1 MTMKD
6 FITYCREV
14 AEINRAF
21 GAYLNELAG
30 TLEAGGLSAGPL
42 TLKELREMDGEPVWC
57 TTVIYPERAG
67 WYLVNA
73 SAQEDCEFI
82 AVGKERGIPC
92 AGIETG
98 FWPAYRRRPAE
109 AVEPP
114 AAEAEAPEFKGRLAE
129 AEREAE

>member
-98 FWPAYRRRPAE
+98 FWQAYRRRPAE

>member
-30 TLEAGGLSAGPL
+30 TLEAGGLSDCPL

-98 FWPAYRRRPAE
+98 FWQAYRRRPAE

-129 AEREAE
+129 AEREVE

>member
-42 TLKELREMDGEPVWC
+42 ALKELREMDGEPVWC

-98 FWPAYRRRPAE
+98 FWQAYRRRPAE

>member
-1 MTMKD
+1 
-6 FITYCREV
+6 
-14 AEINRAF
+14 
-21 GAYLNELAG
+21 
-30 TLEAGGLSAGPL
+30 
-42 TLKELREMDGEPVWC
+42 MDGEPVWC

-98 FWPAYRRRPAE
+98 FWQAYRRRPAE

>member
-42 TLKELREMDGEPVWC
+42 TLDELREMDGE
-57 TTVIYPERAG
+57 G
-67 WYLVNA
+67 
-73 SAQEDCEFI
+73 
-82 AVGKERGIPC
+82 
-92 AGIETG
+92 
-98 FWPAYRRRPAE
+98 
-109 AVEPP
+109 VE
-114 AAEAEAPEFKGRLAE
+114 
-129 AEREAE
+129 

>member
-98 FWPAYRRRPAE
+98 FWQAYRRRPAE

-129 AEREAE
+129 AARDAE

>member
-6 FITYCREV
+6 FIVYCRKV
-14 AEINRAF
+14 SEINRAF

-30 TLEAGGLSAGPL
+30 TLEAGGLSDCPL

-98 FWPAYRRRPAE
+98 FWQAYRRRPAE

>member
-30 TLEAGGLSAGPL
+30 TLEAGGLSDCPL

-98 FWPAYRRRPAE
+98 FWQAYRRRPAE